1 MAGIRRSLTILVCLA
16 AAAAVF
22 APCLTAPFLVDD
34 VLSVPGNPSLRTL
47 WPPWSMLAAPWENP
61 LAGRPVVN
69 VSFALNRAVT
79 GLAPWGFHVV
89 NLGLHVLNGWLLFAV
104 VRGSLALPAAP
115 PARLCNADLLALA
128 AAVLWLV
135 HPLNTEVIAYVTQR
149 TEILMAT
156 FYLATLLAA
165 IHGWAGGRR
174 WIAAATAACMLGTLC
189 KESMVTAPLAV
200 VLHDLA
206 FSGLRPAA
214 VWRRRRWLYAG
225 LATSWIVLAAVMA
238 SGPRSGSVGF
248 GRGISP
254 WDYLLTQGWAVGR
267 YLFLAVWPERL
278 LVDYGDLPRTAVAD
292 WLPGGSVVLALVGV
306 ATLTWRRSPPLSF
319 AILAC
324 LLALGPT
331 SSIVP
336 IVTEVGAE
344 RRMYLSLAPLV
355 AGGVCLVDQACGRL
369 VGLGLSRSGAG
380 ILLAVILAG
389 WGAGLGTRT
398 WQRSADY
405 LDPVRLWESAVAI
418 LPDNA
423 RSHSN
428 LAAALVHA
436 GRDDTAEAAA
446 RRAIELSDRAVFARA
461 TLATILVRQGR
472 AAEALELARAYVSER
487 PSATSWFQLGN
498 LLRRTGDDAAAIRAY
513 EQVLDYDPRHT
524 DALNN
529 LAALVS
535 RTAPAEALPHLQAVL
550 EIDPNHDQAYC
561 NLGNV
566 YLRLGRLAEAERCY
580 RTALQLNPANPQAR
594 RGLDGLR

>member
-1 MAGIRRSLTILVCLA
+1 MKRLPAFLCLA

-22 APCLTAPFLVDD
+22 SPCLTAPFLMDD

-69 VSFALNRAVT
+69 VSFALNRAAT
-79 GLAPWGFHVV
+79 GLDPWGFHVV
-89 NLGLHVLNGWLLFAV
+89 NLALHVLNGWLLFVV
-104 VRGSLALPAAP
+104 VRRSLALPAAP
-115 PARLCNADLLALA
+115 PGRLCDADLLALA
-128 AAVLWLV
+128 TALLWLV

-165 IHGWAGGRR
+165 IRGWSGGP
-174 WIAAATAACMLGTLC
+174 WWTAAAAAACMLGMLC

-214 VWRRRRWLYAG
+214 VWRHRRGLYAG
-225 LATSWIVLAAVMA
+225 LAAGWLVLAAVMA
-238 SGPRSGSVGF
+238 TGPRSGSVGF

-278 LVDYGDLPRTAVAD
+278 LVDYGDLPRTDIGD
-292 WLPGGSVVLALVGV
+292 WLPGGIAVLALLSV
-306 ATLTWRRSPPLSF
+306 AAAAWRRSPPLSF
-319 AILAC
+319 AVLSC
-324 LLALGPT
+324 LLALAPT

-344 RRMYLSLAPLV
+344 RRMYLPLAPLV
-355 AGGVCLVDQACGRL
+355 AAAVCLVDQACGGL
-369 VGLGLSRSGAG
+369 VARGLPRRTGSV
-380 ILLAVILAG
+380 ILAVILVG
-389 WGAGLGTRT
+389 WGVALGART
-398 WQRSADY
+398 WQRAGDY
-405 LDPVRLWESAVAI
+405 LDPVRLWESAIMI

-436 GRDDTAEAAA
+436 GRDDDAEAAA
-446 RRAIELSDRAVFARA
+446 RRAIDLSDRAVYARA

-472 AAEALELARAYVSER
+472 TAEALELPRAYVRER

-513 EQVLDYDPRHT
+513 EQVLAYDPRHT

-529 LAALVS
+529 LGVLVA
-535 RTAPAEALPHLQAVL
+535 RTAPAAALPHFEAVL
-550 EIDPNHDQAYC
+550 AIDPNHDDAYC
-561 NLGNV
+561 NLGSV
-566 YLRLGRLAEAERCY
+566 FLRLGRPAEAERCY
-580 RTALQLNPANPQAR
+580 RTALQLNPANPHAR
-594 RGLDGLR
+594 RGLDDLR